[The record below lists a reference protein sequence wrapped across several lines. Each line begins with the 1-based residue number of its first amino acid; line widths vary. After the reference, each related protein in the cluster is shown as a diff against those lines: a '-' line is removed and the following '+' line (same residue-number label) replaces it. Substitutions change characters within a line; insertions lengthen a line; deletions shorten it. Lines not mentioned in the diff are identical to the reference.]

1 MSHYKLTLYKLAG
14 SALILSRIV
23 LTACS
28 DGKID
33 PPATIDDEAVAPENW
48 GLWEHTHNNFASQTA
63 TRECPLEGR
72 GVFYIDPIPKLV
84 ELARNH
90 NVVMINEAHYKPLHR
105 AFTAELAK
113 ALTNLGFDHFGA
125 EAFSPWAFSDDNSN
139 QALFERGYPV
149 VQDGTSYIREPIF
162 GQMIETVLEND
173 YTLFAYEVSKPL
185 PEGAQSAQAH
195 RDTEQAKNI
204 LHELGDDTDKKI
216 LIHAGYHHIRE
227 VPTEFRGTKWMAEYF
242 TEMSG
247 IDPLTIN
254 QTDCYS
260 QNAYDAGLF
269 GYAMPVDIDGNPISS
284 KGYDVILIP
293 PKEAQFKAR
302 PVWLREIGRRF
313 VDVPAE
319 LKFDDQYTRITAK
332 NVSKVVSAVVEDTI
346 YRPPHSDKSLSL
358 RPGTYRLEVTDKNKT
373 VLTEA
378 EIKVP

>member
-1 MSHYKLTLYKLAG
+1 MSHFNLTLYKLAG
-14 SALILSRIV
+14 LVLILSCIV

-28 DGKID
+28 DGKVD
-33 PPATIDDEAVAPENW
+33 PVADEKVNAPENW
-48 GLWEHTHNNFASQTA
+48 GVFEHTHIDFTSQTA
-63 TRECPLEGR
+63 NKECRLEER

-105 AFTAELAK
+105 AFTGELAK
-113 ALTNLGFDHFGA
+113 ALISLDFNHFGA
-125 EAFSPWAFSDDNSN
+125 EGFSPWAFSDDNRN
-139 QALFERGYPV
+139 QALVERGYPV
-149 VQDGTSYIREPIF
+149 VQDGTSYVREPIF
-162 GQMIETVLEND
+162 GQLMETALEND

-185 PEGAQSAQAH
+185 PEGAKSSQAH

-204 LHELGDDTDKKI
+204 LHELGDDREKKI

-227 VPTEFRGTKWMAEYF
+227 VPTEFRDTKWMAEYF

-260 QNAYDAGLF
+260 QSAYDAGLF

-284 KGYDVILIP
+284 DGYDVILIP
-293 PKEAQFKAR
+293 PKEAQYNGR
-302 PVWLREIGRRF
+302 PVWLQKIGRRF

-346 YRPPHSDKSLSL
+346 YRPPHSDKPLSL
-358 RPGTYRLEVTDKNKT
+358 RPGTYRLEVTGKNKA